1 MRGTIPEPFDVLMVF
16 GGPHG
21 GSGRMFPGMNPGMI
35 PGMIPRMIS
44 GMFPGM
50 IPRMF
55 SGMFPGIIRVN
66 LC

>member
-21 GSGRMFPGMNPGMI
+21 GSGRMFPGMI

-55 SGMFPGIIRVN
+55 SGMFPGMIRVN